1 MHSLCMSL
9 NIVQPNWVTLSVAP
23 AFAGANRLPLLGPND
38 TVGNLTSN
46 RSSADN
52 AQVFYKLF

>member
-1 MHSLCMSL
+1 MSL